1 MASRRLFDGAQ
12 IELGILPIEGA
23 AAGAFTLVAD
33 GGTYTYS
40 GNNVTL
46 TYTPLGGFT
55 LSADGGVFSYAG
67 NDANLLFNKLLSAD
81 GGTYSYSGN
90 NADLT
95 YVPFS
100 GAYTIIADGGV
111 YSYSGNGA
119 NLIYT
124 GLQPEI
130 VGGHFYE
137 FWRKKWEKQW
147 KKKKP
152 TIKQI
157 VKFVEEEP
165 EEALEIVKE
174 MEPVKY
180 QEIDTSAILTNAKLV
195 ETIADQIL
203 LAIKIQQI
211 KMQREEEEIIIFLM
225 MQ

>member
-1 MASRRLFDGAQ
+1 MALRVRVPRIAGVT
-12 IELGILPIEGA
+12 
-23 AAGAFTLVAD
+23 AGA
-33 GGTYTYS
+33 Y
-40 GNNVTL
+40 TL
-46 TYTPLGGFT
+46 T
-55 LSADGGVFSYAG
+55 AA
-67 NDANLLFNKLLSAD
+67 

-90 NADLT
+90 NANLLFNRAIAADTGTYSYTGNNANLT
-95 YVPFS
+95 YTPAS
-100 GAYTIIADGGV
+100 GAYTLIADGGV

-137 FWRKKWEKQW
+137 FWQKKWEKQW

-174 MEPVKY
+174 MDPVKY